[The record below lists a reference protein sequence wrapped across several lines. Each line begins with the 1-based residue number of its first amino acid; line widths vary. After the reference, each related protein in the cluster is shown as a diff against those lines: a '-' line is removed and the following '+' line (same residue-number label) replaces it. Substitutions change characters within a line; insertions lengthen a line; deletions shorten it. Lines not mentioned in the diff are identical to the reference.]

1 MKKTNIIAG
10 SILVLGIGM
19 FTGNQMSNHQ
29 AEAYR
34 VTFVQEMEGFTS
46 DMQWDVKDGRMDS
59 SVAAYYLH
67 NFSVIHEQLT
77 TMPEQYTEWYE

>member
-10 SILVLGIGM
+10 SMLMLGIGM
-19 FTGNQMSNHQ
+19 FTGNQISNHQ

-34 VTFVQEMEGFTS
+34 ATFVEEMEGFIL
-46 DMQWDVKDGRMDS
+46 DMEEDVWNFRIDS
-59 SVAAYYLH
+59 TTASYYLH
-67 NFSVIHEQLT
+67 NFRVIHEQLT